1 MQTRDYFVKD
11 RETLELRKKVDARIT
26 FPPVLGELDDSYRRS
41 SILSDAA
48 GDCKRAQ
55 RLYDKE
61 ITVRKKVATRAP
73 RRIDELKDSYARL
86 GALVELVGNSK
97 PAKKHN
103 KNTLEIWRKIIERS
117 SRATQTGRFHKRL
130 GD

>member
-1 MQTRDYFVKD
+1 VQTRDYFIKE

-61 ITVRKKVATRAP
+61 IAVRKRSQ
-73 RRIDELKDSYARL
+73 RRIDELKDSYVQL
-86 GALVELVGNSK
+86 GALVELEGNSK
-97 PAKKHN
+97 PVKKHN
-103 KNTLEIWRKIIERS
+103 KNALEVWRKIIERS
-117 SRATQTGRFHKRL
+117 SSAA
-130 GD
+130 

>member
-1 MQTRDYFVKD
+1 MQTRDYFVKE

-61 ITVRKKVATRAP
+61 IAARKRSQ
-73 RRIDELKDSYARL
+73 RRIDELKDSYVRL
-86 GALVELVGNSK
+86 GALVELEGNSK
-97 PAKKHN
+97 PVKKHN
-103 KNTLEIWRKIIERS
+103 KNALEVWRKIIERS
-117 SRATQTGRFHKRL
+117 SSAAQTGRFHKRL